1 MHERYS
7 SSRTL
12 NADAG
17 EHAISSHPGEQAA
30 AEAATRLSWRE
41 FPYYAKRYGERG
53 WRFSLSDSGWIETLC
68 ELSFDAAKAQILWL
82 ANLLAARGMPRY
94 LLERHLD
101 HLHAELLAA
110 VPDRGSRY
118 EVLRDVAIHLRSIRI
133 ASVPESTF
141 AQVGQELEARTAS
154 CTERVKNMGSVI
166 AAAVA
171 DDQAGVGNVLGSVVT
186 WAKDPARF
194 DSVWI
199 EAVDA
204 AVART
209 RAGSASVRK

>member
-1 MHERYS
+1 M
-7 SSRTL
+7 
-12 NADAG
+12 NPDAG

-68 ELSFDAAKAQILWL
+68 ELSAEAAKSQILWL
-82 ANLLAARGMPRY
+82 ANLLAARGMPRL

-118 EVLRDVAIHLRSIRI
+118 EVLRVLATHLRTIRT
-133 ASVPESTF
+133 ASMPESVF
-141 AQVGQELEARTAS
+141 AQVGAEFEARTAAS
-154 CTERVKNMGSVI
+154 SERVRNMGSVI

-171 DDQAGVGNVLGSVVT
+171 DDQAGVGNVLESVVS

-204 AVART
+204 ALERA
-209 RAGSASVRK
+209 RAGCASVRK

>member
-1 MHERYS
+1 MHERFA

-12 NADAG
+12 NPDAG
-17 EHAISSHPGEQAA
+17 EHAVSAHPAEQAA

-53 WRFSLSDSGWIETLC
+53 WRFSLSDSGWIQTLC
-68 ELSFDAAKAQILWL
+68 ELSSEPAKAQILWL

-101 HLHAELLAA
+101 HLHAELLAGL
-110 VPDRGSRY
+110 PDRGVRY
-118 EVLRDVAIHLRSIRI
+118 EVLRALAAHLRAIRVG
-133 ASVPESTF
+133 SVAESTF
-141 AQVGQELEARTAS
+141 AQVNAEFDAGTAS

-166 AAAVA
+166 VAAVA
-171 DDQAGVGNVLGSVVT
+171 DDQAGVGNVLESVVS

-199 EAVDA
+199 AAVDS
-204 AVART
+204 AVERV
-209 RAGSASVRK
+209 RAGAASVRK